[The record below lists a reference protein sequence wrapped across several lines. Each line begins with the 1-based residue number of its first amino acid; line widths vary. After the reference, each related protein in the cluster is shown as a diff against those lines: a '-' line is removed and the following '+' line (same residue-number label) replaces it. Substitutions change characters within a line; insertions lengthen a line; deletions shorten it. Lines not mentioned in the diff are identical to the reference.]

1 MRQVKTVYCVVV
13 ISLAIILAS
22 IGGLL
27 GIITAIIVL
36 VGALPMFRAVT
47 GAAEDQGAA
56 EAVSDLR
63 RHWHDQQGARA
74 TTNQSSDATSYR
86 SSKRQ

>member
-27 GIITAIIVL
+27 GVITAIIVL
-36 VGALPMFRAVT
+36 VGALPMFRAVNGVSELA
-47 GAAEDQGAA
+47 GATKALQRLQHRLTT
-56 EAVSDLR
+56 EAPDEADP
-63 RHWHDQQGARA
+63 HH
-74 TTNQSSDATSYR
+74 
-86 SSKRQ
+86 